1 MTIQMVLLPVF
12 VQVALTF
19 ALLFWMASCA
29 HARASSRGETKIR
42 DIALG
47 QPAWPAQPTQIS
59 NCYDSQFQMPL
70 LFYVL
75 VILAWITKQADLLF
89 VVMAW
94 IFVLAR
100 LAHAYIHTTSNHV
113 PTRFSVFAVGVL
125 VLLLMWIIFA
135 VRILIDDLHDAMPRA
150 SPPRSKF
157 SPTSR
162 RAAVRPRRR

>member
-19 ALLFWMASCA
+19 GLLFWMAY
-29 HARASSRGETKIR
+29 ARTSSVSRGETKIR

-47 QPAWPAQPTQIS
+47 QSVWPARAQQIS
-59 NCYDSQFQMPL
+59 NNYDSQFALPL

-75 VILAWITKQADLLF
+75 VILAWITRHADLIF

-94 IFVLAR
+94 LFVLLR
-100 LAHAYIHTTSNHV
+100 LLHAYIHTTSNHV
-113 PTRFSVFAVGVL
+113 PTRFRAFAAGMF

-135 VRILIDDLHDAMPRA
+135 VRILLALP
-150 SPPRSKF
+150 
-157 SPTSR
+157 
-162 RAAVRPRRR
+162 

>member
-1 MTIQMVLLPVF
+1 MTIQMVLLPLF

-19 ALLFWMASCA
+19 GLLIWMAS
-29 HARASSRGETKIR
+29 ARTATISRGETKMR

-47 QPAWPAQPTQIS
+47 QPAWPAKPTQIS
-59 NCYDSQFQMPL
+59 NCYDSQFQIPV

-75 VILAWITKQADLLF
+75 VILAWITRQADLLF

-94 IFVLAR
+94 IFVLSR

-113 PTRFSVFAVGVL
+113 PTRFRAFAVGML

-135 VRILIDDLHDAMPRA
+135 VRILIL
-150 SPPRSKF
+150 
-157 SPTSR
+157 
-162 RAAVRPRRR
+162 

>member
-19 ALLFWMASCA
+19 GLLCWMGLVRTGSV
-29 HARASSRGETKIR
+29 RRGETKIR

-47 QPAWPAQPTQIS
+47 QPAWPDEPTKIS
-59 NCYDSQFQMPL
+59 NCFNSQFQVPL

-94 IFVLAR
+94 IFVILR

-113 PTRFSVFAVGVL
+113 PTRFNVFAAGML
-125 VLLLMWIIFA
+125 VLLVMWIIFA
-135 VRILIDDLHDAMPRA
+135 VRILIA
-150 SPPRSKF
+150 
-157 SPTSR
+157 
-162 RAAVRPRRR
+162 

>member
-19 ALLFWMASCA
+19 ALMTWMASV
-29 HARASSRGETKIR
+29 RTASIKRGEIKIR
-42 DIALG
+42 DIALR
-47 QPAWPAQPTQIS
+47 QPAWSAKATQIS
-59 NCYDSQFQMPL
+59 NCYDSQFQIPL

-75 VILAWITKQADLLF
+75 VILAWATKQADLIF

-94 IFVLAR
+94 IFVVSR

-113 PTRFSVFAVGVL
+113 PTRFNIFAVGVI

-135 VRILIDDLHDAMPRA
+135 VRILI
-150 SPPRSKF
+150 S
-157 SPTSR
+157 
-162 RAAVRPRRR
+162 

>member
-19 ALLFWMASCA
+19 ALLIWMAR
-29 HARASSRGETKIR
+29 ARTSSVSRGETRIR
-42 DIALG
+42 DIALR
-47 QPAWPAQPTQIS
+47 QPAWPAQATQIS
-59 NCYDSQFQMPL
+59 NCYDSQFQLPV

-75 VILAWITKQADLLF
+75 VILAWVTRQADLVF
-89 VVMAW
+89 VVTAW

-113 PTRFSVFAVGVL
+113 PTRFWVFAVGML

-135 VRILIDDLHDAMPRA
+135 VRILIH
-150 SPPRSKF
+150 
-157 SPTSR
+157 
-162 RAAVRPRRR
+162 

>member
-12 VQVALTF
+12 VQIALTF
-19 ALLFWMASCA
+19 ALLIWMAR
-29 HARASSRGETKIR
+29 ARTSSVSRGETKIR
-42 DIALG
+42 DIALR
-47 QPAWPAQPTQIS
+47 QPAWPAQATQIS
-59 NCYDSQFQMPL
+59 NCYDSQFQLPP

-75 VILAWITKQADLLF
+75 VILAWVTRQADLIF

-113 PTRFSVFAVGVL
+113 PTRFWVFAVGML

-135 VRILIDDLHDAMPRA
+135 ARILIL
-150 SPPRSKF
+150 
-157 SPTSR
+157 
-162 RAAVRPRRR
+162 

>member
-19 ALLFWMASCA
+19 ALLTWMAMVRTGSI
-29 HARASSRGETKIR
+29 RRGETKIR
-42 DIALG
+42 DIALR
-47 QPAWPAQPTQIS
+47 QPAWSAKATQIS
-59 NCYDSQFQMPL
+59 NCYDSQFQFPL

-75 VILAWITKQADLLF
+75 VILAWTTKQADLIF

-94 IFVLAR
+94 IFVLSR

-113 PTRFSVFAVGVL
+113 PTRFNIFAVGVI

-135 VRILIDDLHDAMPRA
+135 VRILI
-150 SPPRSKF
+150 S
-157 SPTSR
+157 
-162 RAAVRPRRR
+162 

>member
-19 ALLFWMASCA
+19 ALLFWMAS
-29 HARASSRGETKIR
+29 ARTGAVRRGETKIR

-47 QPAWPAQPTQIS
+47 QPNWSTRTLQLGNALT
-59 NCYDSQFQMPL
+59 NQFQFPV

-75 VILAWITKQADLLF
+75 VILAIITKTADLLF
-89 VVMAW
+89 VVMSW

-100 LAHAYIHTTSNHV
+100 LAHAYVHTTSNHV
-113 PTRFSVFAVGVL
+113 PTRFNVFAVGLL

-135 VRILIDDLHDAMPRA
+135 VRILL
-150 SPPRSKF
+150 
-157 SPTSR
+157 
-162 RAAVRPRRR
+162 AA

>member
-19 ALLFWMASCA
+19 GLLFWMAY
-29 HARASSRGETKIR
+29 ARTSSVSRGETKIR

-47 QPAWPAQPTQIS
+47 QSVWPARAQQIS
-59 NCYDSQFQMPL
+59 NCYDSQFALPL

-75 VILAWITKQADLLF
+75 VILAWITRHADLIF

-94 IFVLAR
+94 LFVLLR
-100 LAHAYIHTTSNHV
+100 LLHAYIHTTSNHV
-113 PTRFSVFAVGVL
+113 PTRFRAFAAGMF

-135 VRILIDDLHDAMPRA
+135 VRILLALP
-150 SPPRSKF
+150 
-157 SPTSR
+157 
-162 RAAVRPRRR
+162 